1 LAALG
6 AVRHQVAFNLLQA
19 AALGLRHFPP
29 EVGQRHQREEAEQ
42 EERADP
48 ADRAEQVRKETV
60 TTKLAAQLAMD
71 ATLIAAPRIL
81 SG

>member
-1 LAALG
+1 VIRHEVALD
-6 AVRHQVAFNLLQA
+6 LLQA
-19 AALGLRHFPP
+19 AALGLRYPAP
-29 EVGQRHQREEAEQ
+29 EVGHAASVRTPNRKNAPTPPI
-42 EERADP
+42 ALSS
-48 ADRAEQVRKETV
+48 VRKETV